1 MNGVN
6 VRIEFDKRKL
16 ADLVDLL
23 GAFPKALPTVIKN
36 ALNRTA
42 LSMRSHVSADAA
54 HALDVTERLIK
65 SRIHTSWANEGKLR
79 ATVYIDEGGF
89 SLYLFKPVQNRMGVE
104 TTKGFRA
111 SFPHAFIAT
120 PWFRSIW
127 KRNPKDKGEK
137 AVASVSSP
145 GEGYV
150 QVKAGQKHPGVYIR
164 KGKERFPL
172 LTQRSPG
179 TVETI
184 EKLGGW
190 EQRYSEALAY
200 LEKRLQAETERV
212 LAGGKWSGVAS
223 GLNETWAEWQ
233 MRLGGEYQI
242 EMWIQPVPP
251 QYQPRMSA

>member
-6 VRIEFDKRKL
+6 VRIEFDKQKL

-23 GAFPKALPTVIKN
+23 GAFPKALPTVITH

-54 HALDVTERLIK
+54 HALDMTERLIK

-120 PWFRSIW
+120 PWVKVGW
-127 KRNPKDKGEK
+127 KRNPKDKNEK
-137 AVASVSSP
+137 RSPPSVRRATTMS
-145 GEGYV
+145 
-150 QVKAGQKHPGVYIR
+150 QVKAGQQHPGVYIR

-190 EQRYSEALAY
+190 RTAVLRGARLPREAPSGRNRKGSRRR
-200 LEKRLQAETERV
+200 EVERR
-212 LAGGKWSGVAS
+212 GVRP
-223 GLNETWAEWQ
+223 E
-233 MRLGGEYQI
+233 
-242 EMWIQPVPP
+242 
-251 QYQPRMSA
+251 